1 MKKLICWILTLV
13 CLLSLCACGGKQE
26 TEKTSPYAASQA
38 DIDHLEKAYE
48 GRSVYF
54 GEAHVHADTGGMSD
68 GKVTLTQWKEFMESH
83 DMDFAT
89 IVDHRQVAH
98 MYMDEWD
105 DACFIGG
112 TELATVISDSGA
124 TKKNMHYNMV
134 FTDPEAFKNV
144 LRSNASFE
152 YEEDTTFCESPGWNS
167 VLLKALIKTVKEQ
180 GGMWVHVHPKSE
192 GYLTSDNPAAY
203 WFADQTG
210 LEVLNGFNA
219 HSAVNEYTKKNYK
232 LWTDLLELD
241 AKVWACSSSDAH
253 SAPSDTALTAIY
265 AEEKTPESLFRHM
278 RIGDFTAGFAGIR
291 MTIGD
296 TKMGDIGSFDGQKV
310 VFSVSPL
317 HSSVVEK
324 YSGFQVVLFEGSK
337 EVFRENIDHTKT
349 HYFAY
354 DCNPA
359 AKYYR
364 VEVLDKDGNFI
375 AIGNPIW
382 KN

>member
-1 MKKLICWILTLV
+1 MNKFV
-13 CLLSLCACGGKQE
+13 CLFLALALIFTLCACGTPKE
-26 TEKTSPYAASQA
+26 ETSPYIATQE
-38 DIDHLEKAYE
+38 DIDHLEKMYE
-48 GRSVYF
+48 GRTVYF
-54 GEAHVHADTGGMSD
+54 GEAHVHASTGGMSD
-68 GKVTLTQWKEFMESH
+68 GKVTLTEWKEFMESH
-83 DMDFAT
+83 NMDFAT

-98 MYMDEWD
+98 MYLDEWD

-112 TELATVISDSGA
+112 TELATVLSNVPA
-124 TKKNMHYNMV
+124 TRTNMHYNMI

-144 LRSNASFE
+144 LRSNRAFE
-152 YEEDTTFCESPGWNS
+152 YEEDTTFCEAPGWDS
-167 VLLKALIKTVKEQ
+167 TGLKAMIQKVKDE
-180 GGMWVHVHPKSE
+180 GGMWVHVHPKSD
-192 GYLTSDNPAAY
+192 GYLNAENPATY

-210 LEVLNGFNA
+210 LEVLNGFDA
-219 HSAVNEYTKKNYK
+219 HSAVNEFTRKNYK

-253 SAPSDTALTAIY
+253 AAPSDTALTAIY
-265 AEEKTPESLFRHM
+265 AEEKTPESLFSHM
-278 RIGDFTAGFAGIR
+278 RIGDFTAGFAGVR

-296 TKMGDIGSFDGQKV
+296 TMMGDIGSFADQRV

-317 HSSVVEK
+317 HQSVVEM
-324 YSGFQVVLFEGSK
+324 YSGFQIVLFEGNK

-349 HYFAY
+349 NYFAY

-382 KN
+382 KG